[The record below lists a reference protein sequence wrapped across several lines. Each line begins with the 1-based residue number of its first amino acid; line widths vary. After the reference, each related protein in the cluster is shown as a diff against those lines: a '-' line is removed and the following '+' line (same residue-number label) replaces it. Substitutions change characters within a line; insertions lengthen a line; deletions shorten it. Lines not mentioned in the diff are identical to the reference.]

1 MTGGSSVAIVRDIQT
16 LFDTGTAG
24 GLSDRQL
31 LERFAAR
38 RDASSEVAFE
48 VLVLRH
54 GPMVLRVCRNV
65 LGDRADAEDAFQAT
79 FLVLVR
85 RRDSIRRLESVG
97 GWLYGVACRVA
108 ARARVEAARRRGA
121 EGRAALRV
129 VEAVDPT
136 DGDEAGLGR
145 VVQEEVRRLPERY
158 RAVVALCYWE
168 GLTQEQVAVQLGC
181 PLGTVRSRLARAR
194 GLLHR
199 RLTRRGLA
207 PLAGVVASSFDSASA
222 GAVASRLC
230 SVPPELVH
238 STIRAAAQAAAG
250 QATAQVASGVVASLV
265 QRVVWSM
272 TMIKISSVAVG
283 VILVGL
289 TAYGVG
295 LAAQRAGESRSV
307 LRVSDI
313 NGNKAEQDG
322 GLGRAQSAT
331 SKKSAAR
338 KPEAKTAGREKIYS
352 NFSGQT
358 TILRIVPDGSTVKK
372 GQLVCE
378 LDSASLKDQL
388 INQKITTE
396 SAKAISMNATLTRE
410 NAQYAADGYEKDLFP
425 REQRETQGEVKVAES
440 EMALAEE
447 QLKATKFIE
456 EQFKATKAIGG
467 NNKLEIKRAELAIAR
482 AKVSLEK
489 AQNRLHLLTN
499 YTVGKQIR
507 ELRLTVE
514 QARSTEL
521 AKKATWDLETAKEKK
536 LERQITACRIVAP
549 RDGTLVYPPG
559 TGQLVMEN
567 DGTTAS
573 IPLIEEGATVRERQ
587 VLFEIIPT
595 PDAKPESR

>member
-31 LERFAAR
+31 LERFAAG

-65 LGDRADAEDAFQAT
+65 LRDRADAEDAFQAT

-108 ARARVEAARRRGA
+108 ARARVEAARRRRA

-129 VEAVDPT
+129 VEAIDPT
-136 DGDEAGLGR
+136 DGDQTGLGP
-145 VVQEEVRRLPERY
+145 VVQEEVRRLPGKY

-168 GLTQEQVAVQLGC
+168 GLTQEQAAVQLGC

-194 GLLHR
+194 RLLHR
-199 RLTRRGLA
+199 RLTGRGLA

-230 SVPPELVH
+230 SVPPELVR
-238 STIRAAAQAAAG
+238 STIGVAARVAAG
-250 QATAQVASGVVASLV
+250 QATAGVASGVVASLV

-289 TAYGVG
+289 TGYGVG

-307 LRVSDI
+307 PRVAQID
-313 NGNKAEQDG
+313 GNQAGQDG
-322 GLGRAQSAT
+322 ELGRAQPD
-331 SKKSAAR
+331 SKKAAAR
-338 KPEAKTAGREKIYS
+338 KPEAKTAGRERIYS
-352 NFSGQT
+352 NVSGQT
-358 TILRIVPDGSTVKK
+358 TIMKIVPHGSTVKK
-372 GQLVCE
+372 GQVVCE

-396 SAKAISMNATLTRE
+396 SAKANSKNATLTRE
-410 NAQYAADGYEKDLFP
+410 NAQYTADGYEKDLFP

-456 EQFKATKAIGG
+456 EHFKATKAIGG
-467 NNKLEIKRAELAIAR
+467 NNKVEIKRAELAIAR

-489 AQNRLHLLTN
+489 AQNRLHLLTT
-499 YTVGKQIR
+499 YTMGKQIR

-521 AKKATWDLETAKEKK
+521 AKKATWELETGKEKK
-536 LERQITACRIVAP
+536 LERQIAACTIVAP
-549 RDGTLVYPPG
+549 RDGTLVYVPG
-559 TGQLVMEN
+559 RTQFVLRK
-567 DGTTAS
+567 DGTSAE
-573 IPLIEEGATVRERQ
+573 IPLIEEGATVREGQ
-587 VLFEIIPT
+587 ILFEIIPIS
-595 PDAKPESR
+595 D